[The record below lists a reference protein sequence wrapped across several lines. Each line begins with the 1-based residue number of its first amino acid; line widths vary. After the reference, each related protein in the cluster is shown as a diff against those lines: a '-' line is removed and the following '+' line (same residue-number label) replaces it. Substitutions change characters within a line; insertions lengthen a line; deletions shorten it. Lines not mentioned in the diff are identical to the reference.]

1 MEVSSVSSNVSTTR
15 TVTNN
20 IVDKDAFLKIL
31 TVELSNQDPLNATDN
46 TEYISQLAQF
56 TALEQMQNLNSNF
69 EKMLLLQ
76 KFTEGA
82 MLIGKNVE
90 FSTYDSSGNATTVNE
105 IVKSVKIGNDN
116 IYLIT
121 DSNQYSIDDV
131 VGVGDAESDK

>member
-15 TVTNN
+15 TVSND
-20 IVDKDAFLKIL
+20 IVDKDTFLKIL

-69 EKMLLLQ
+69 QKLLLLN

-90 FSTYDSSGNATTVNE
+90 FLTYDSSGNSTTVNE
-105 IVKSVKIGNDN
+105 VIKSVKIGSDN

-131 VGVGDAESDK
+131 VGVGDVQSDK